1 MENLPI
7 LFCGS
12 VVTGFSRGGTEL
24 GFPTANIN
32 EEDFSKF
39 VEVSNLPS
47 GVYYGFSILEDEEE
61 IQRMVL
67 SLGWNLHYRS
77 EKKTLEVHVLKS
89 YESSFYGKRMSI
101 YIVGHV
107 REMAAFDNLEGLI
120 EAIKN
125 DLKIANKN
133 LDTFSADL
141 QEITWKMKRMLTEH

>member
-107 REMAAFDNLEGLI
+107 REMKAVVSTQS
-120 EAIKN
+120 
-125 DLKIANKN
+125 
-133 LDTFSADL
+133 TFFFFFFFFFC
-141 QEITWKMKRMLTEH
+141 H